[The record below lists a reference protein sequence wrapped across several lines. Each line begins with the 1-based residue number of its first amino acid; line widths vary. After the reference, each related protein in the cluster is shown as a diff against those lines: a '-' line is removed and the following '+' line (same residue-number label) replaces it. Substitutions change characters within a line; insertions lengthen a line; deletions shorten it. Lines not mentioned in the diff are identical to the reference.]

1 MESIV
6 RVATPDDAAACAG
19 IYAPFVADSA
29 ATFETTPPD
38 AREMTRRIE
47 RFFGRETWL
56 VLERDGAVAG
66 FAYAKPFADRPTFR
80 WTLETNVYVATEHQR
95 TGAGR
100 LLYDTLLVRLARRGY
115 HRAVASIVLPNDPAV
130 ALHES
135 AGFRQAGT
143 FEKVGWKLGQ
153 WHDAV
158 LFQRDLVTNDGI
170 TPGDRTADAELPGL
184 LTPEPLEV
192 TRTPLLRPHPAEDL
206 VAYFGD

>member
-1 MESIV
+1 MDSIV
-6 RVATPDDAAACAG
+6 RVATPDDAAACAA

-29 ATFETTPPD
+29 ATFETRPPD
-38 AREMTRRIE
+38 SREMTRRIE

-56 VLERDGAVAG
+56 VLETEGTQVG

-80 WTLETNVYVATEHQR
+80 WTLETNVYVAAGYQR
-95 TGAGR
+95 RGGGR
-100 LLYDTLLVRLARRGY
+100 ILYDALLTRLARRGY
-115 HRAVASIVLPNDPAV
+115 HRVVASVVLPNDPAV

-135 AGFRQAGT
+135 AGFQRAGS
-143 FEKVGWKLGQ
+143 FNKIGWKHGQ

-158 LFQRDLVTNDGI
+158 LFQRDLVPDDGI
-170 TPGDRTADAELPGL
+170 KPGNRTSDAELPGL

-192 TRTPLLRPHPAEDL
+192 TRTPLHRPHPAEDQ

>member
-1 MESIV
+1 MHSTV
-6 RVATPDDAAACAG
+6 RVATPDDAAACAA

-29 ATFETTPPD
+29 ATFETSPPD
-38 AREMTRRIE
+38 SREMTRRIE

-56 VLERDGAVAG
+56 VLETEGVVVG

-80 WTLETNVYVATEHQR
+80 WTLETNVYVAAGHQR
-95 TGAGR
+95 TGGGR
-100 LLYDTLLVRLARRGY
+100 LLYDTLLTRLARRGY

-130 ALHES
+130 ALHEA
-135 AGFRQAGT
+135 AGFRRAGT
-143 FEKVGWKLGQ
+143 FEKIGWKLGQ
-153 WHDAV
+153 WHDAA
-158 LFQRDLVTNDGI
+158 LFQRDLVSDDGI

-192 TRTPLLRPHPAEDL
+192 TRTPLLRPHPAEDQ

>member
-1 MESIV
+1 MDSTV
-6 RVATPDDAAACAG
+6 RVATPDDAAACAA

-29 ATFETTPPD
+29 ATFETSPPD
-38 AREMTRRIE
+38 SREMTRRIE

-56 VLERDGAVAG
+56 VLETAGAVAG

-80 WTLETNVYVATEHQR
+80 WTLETNVYVAADHQR
-95 TGAGR
+95 RGGGR
-100 LLYDTLLVRLARRGY
+100 ALYDTLLARLAHRGY
-115 HRAVASIVLPNDPAV
+115 HRAVASIVLPNDPAI
-130 ALHES
+130 ALHEA
-135 AGFRQAGT
+135 AGFHRAGA
-143 FEKVGWKLGQ
+143 FEKIGWKLGQ

-158 LFQRDLVTNDGI
+158 LFQRDLVSDDGI

>member
-1 MESIV
+1 MDSIV
-6 RVATPDDAAACAG
+6 RVATPDDAAACAA

-29 ATFETTPPD
+29 ATFETRPPD

-56 VLERDGAVAG
+56 VLESHGTVVG

-95 TGAGR
+95 VGGGR
-100 LLYDTLLVRLARRGY
+100 ALYEALLTRLARRGY
-115 HRAVASIVLPNDPAV
+115 HRVVASIVLPNDPAI
-130 ALHES
+130 ALHEAVGFQR
-135 AGFRQAGT
+135 AGS
-143 FEKVGWKLGQ
+143 FEKIGWKLGA
-153 WHDAV
+153 WRDAV
-158 LFQRDLVTNDGI
+158 MFQRDLVADDGLA
-170 TPGDRTADAELPGL
+170 PGNRTADAELQGL

-192 TRTPLLRPHPAEDL
+192 TRTPLLRPHPAEDQ